1 MDAVDSCRPADSGGP
16 FVGLDALAM
25 PKGCSQLSGLALT
38 EKVQWYA
45 PPRRKHSKRELL
57 ADRCVN
63 VLGAGA
69 AWPLSAILCAAS
81 VQSGHRGIVTFGFVA
96 FGVGFIGM
104 LNFSAF
110 YHYRAWDW
118 PHAQQLVSLDYSGIS
133 LMIMGCYA
141 PVMIAG
147 ACYRCLA
154 LNWSLGFLGFAM
166 EIGKHC
172 AQREGHESAA
182 GQWTTFDF
190 IHLARFLVMGW
201 VPALLALGSLRNVFD
216 RSEIS
221 LIVAGGA
228 LYTLG
233 VPMLLRGSME
243 FHLSIWHAFVLCAS
257 MCFYALFWSMAH

>member
-1 MDAVDSCRPADSGGP
+1 MDAADSSSGVEVTP
-16 FVGLDALAM
+16 MA
-25 PKGCSQLSGLALT
+25 KGFRELSGLAMT
-38 EKVQWYA
+38 DRVQWYV

-63 VLGAGA
+63 FLGAGIS
-69 AWPLSAILCAAS
+69 WPLSVVLCVAS
-81 VQSGHRGIVTFGFVA
+81 VQSGKSGLVTFGFAA

-110 YHYRAWDW
+110 YHHRAWDW
-118 PHAQQLVSLDYSGIS
+118 PHARALVSLDYSGIS
-133 LMIMGCYA
+133 LMIMGAYA
-141 PVMIAG
+141 PVMIA
-147 ACYRCLA
+147 AECYKLLA

-166 EIGKHC
+166 EAWKLC
-172 AQREGHESAA
+172 AGSDGAANTA
-182 GQWTTFDF
+182 GQWTAFDF
-190 IHLARFLVMGW
+190 VHLVRYLLMGW
-201 VPALLALGSLRNVFD
+201 VPALLAFNSVRNVLD
-216 RSEIS
+216 RSEVI

-257 MCFYALFWSMAH
+257 MCFYSLFWLMAH